1 MELRRVQEVGGGTAM
16 VSLPKEWAARN
27 GVRKGTLISIQ
38 EGSADRLVLAPF
50 SGEREMNQATLA
62 FNPNEQRRLLGEIT
76 GFYLLGYDVIKI
88 QGSERVSYDVREA
101 IKGAMSHLV
110 GLEIVEE
117 DAYSI
122 TTQFLLDSSNLAPS
136 KIFRRMHSIVNGMQ
150 ADIVTSLVEGDK
162 RMMKV
167 IPDRDDE
174 VDRLYFLL
182 VRTIRSAVI
191 DPMLAARY
199 SISQIDCLDF
209 RVAANVLESI
219 GDTNVSMAKI
229 IMELPH
235 PIELTKTL
243 GVSVLEINQLLVRML
258 DLGLDSL
265 LSKNADNAR
274 ETVISYNRFSKG
286 ISSLREKASSELS
299 SDISPLNGILD
310 GMSRIAQ
317 SSVDIADLSV
327 PFYPVVR

>member
-1 MELRRVQEVGGGTAM
+1 M
-16 VSLPKEWAARN
+16 VSLPKEWAERN
-27 GVRKGTLISIQ
+27 KIRKGSLISIQ
-38 EGSADRLVLAPF
+38 EGSGGRLVLAPF
-50 SGEREMNQATLA
+50 SGEREMNQTTLA
-62 FNPNEQRRLLGEIT
+62 FNPKETQRLRGEIT
-76 GFYLLGYDVIKI
+76 GSYLLGYDIIKI
-88 QGSERVSYDVREA
+88 QGSVRVSYDVREA

-117 DAYSI
+117 NSFSI
-122 TTQFLLDSSNLAPS
+122 TTQFLLDSSNLAPN
-136 KIFRRMHSIVNGMQ
+136 KIFKRMHSIVNGMH
-150 ADIVTSLVEGDK
+150 ADIVTSLMEGDN

-209 RVAANVLESI
+209 RVAANVLESV

-229 IMELPH
+229 ISELPH
-235 PIELTKTL
+235 PIKFTKSL
-243 GVSVLEINQLLVRML
+243 GVSILEIDQLLVSML
-258 DLGLDSL
+258 ELGIESL
-265 LSKNADNAR
+265 LSKNADKAQ
-274 ETVISYNRFSKG
+274 ETAILYNRFSKG
-286 ISSLREKASSELS
+286 LSFLRDKASSELS
-299 SDISPLNGILD
+299 SDIGSLNGILD